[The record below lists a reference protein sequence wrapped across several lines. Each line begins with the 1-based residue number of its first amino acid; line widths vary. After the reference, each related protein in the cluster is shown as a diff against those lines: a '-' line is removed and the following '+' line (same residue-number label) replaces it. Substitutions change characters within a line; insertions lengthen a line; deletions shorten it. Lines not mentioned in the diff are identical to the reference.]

1 MAKKKTEK
9 QKDFVKKKLKVG
21 KKFTAS
27 NETSI
32 NFNSKKI
39 KLANQRKITTSNAV
53 AALSNDQKKLLNKN
67 SENKISSQEL
77 LTRVS
82 LLKHHSNISRK
93 ETLLTFIKNFDTF
106 NQLQLINL
114 IKNSLHLFIDPDFQ
128 VKEEYANLLT
138 LINDKYPDIIISN
151 LNSIMLYLINGI
163 THIIR
168 DIKLHTGKFLLI
180 ILANKLLTIEK
191 ILIVNNSFFLKL
203 LNGILDIIG
212 IDKTVKS
219 SKNLIDK
226 QNLKLNNST
235 MSGNVT
241 LSKKTINYKL
251 TNLKAL
257 QLFLTKILKRDFDIN
272 AVGFVDSY
280 LPNKSYQ
287 PFTRLQLFNTNLLI
301 NSIKEWTNNGK
312 KSDKNADSTDYEDIV
327 SFQDY
332 NARINVVK
340 NEYYDILIMNLEMIK
355 NDWGYTDA
363 DRKGNSELG
372 RIANNC
378 INILN
383 ECI

>member
-128 VKEEYANLLT
+128 VREEYANLLT

-378 INILN
+378 INIIN

>member
-312 KSDKNADSTDYEDIV
+312 KNDKNADSTDYEDIV

>member
-128 VKEEYANLLT
+128 VREEYANLLT

>member
-53 AALSNDQKKLLNKN
+53 TALSNDQKKLLNKN

-128 VKEEYANLLT
+128 VREEYANLLT

-219 SKNLIDK
+219 NKNLIDK

-312 KSDKNADSTDYEDIV
+312 KNDKNTDSTDYEDIV

-355 NDWGYTDA
+355 NDWGYIDA

>member
-128 VKEEYANLLT
+128 VREEYANLLT

-312 KSDKNADSTDYEDIV
+312 KNDKNADSTDYEDIV

-378 INILN
+378 INIIN